1 MITPGGIAPVSHL
14 VGCAAQDPL
23 PGLHGWISTA
33 LSVML
38 IPGTD
43 LLAEITTCNPA
54 VQRQWQLVIAVFNG
68 VKSDA
73 AAAVDHK
80 RFCNGCRWAGW
91 EAALAMAAEGRC
103 WLIRLERSS
112 GEEMTQ

>member
-1 MITPGGIAPVSHL
+1 MITPGGIAPVRHL

-43 LLAEITTCNPA
+43 LLAQITTSNPA

-80 RFCNGCRWAGW
+80 RLRNGRRRAGRQ
-91 EAALAMAAEGRC
+91 AALAMAAEGRC
-103 WLIRLERSS
+103 WLIGLERDSR
-112 GEEMTQ
+112 EEMS

>member
-1 MITPGGIAPVSHL
+1 MITPGGIAPVRHL

-43 LLAEITTCNPA
+43 LLAEITTSNPA

-80 RFCNGCRWAGW
+80 RLRNGRRRAGRQ
-91 EAALAMAAEGRC
+91 AALAMAAEGRC
-103 WLIRLERSS
+103 WLIGLERDSR
-112 GEEMTQ
+112 EEMS

>member
-43 LLAEITTCNPA
+43 LLAEITTSNPA

-80 RFCNGCRWAGW
+80 RLRNGRRRAGRQ
-91 EAALAMAAEGRC
+91 AALAMAAEGRC
-103 WLIRLERSS
+103 WLIRLERDSR
-112 GEEMTQ
+112 EEMS

>member
-1 MITPGGIAPVSHL
+1 MITPGGIAPVRHL

-23 PGLHGWISTA
+23 PGLHGWIGTA

-43 LLAEITTCNPA
+43 LLAEITTSNPA

-80 RFCNGCRWAGW
+80 RLRNGRRRAGRQ
-91 EAALAMAAEGRC
+91 AALAMAAEGRC
-103 WLIRLERSS
+103 WLIGLERDSR
-112 GEEMTQ
+112 EEMS